1 MLIQKLSEQSE
12 PMKLTRFVEPLK
24 HKIQAIYDEL
34 FGFITMFYT
43 YILYSKKLNA
53 FYKGE
58 TKNILDRLYRHNSGY
73 EKSTKLGTPW
83 ILLWQDVKSTKSEAK
98 QLTNNVIVSID
109 NTIITDLDINKEI
122 NFLKFINK
130 DQAANNPELLKKEIV
145 NSLIDR
151 KIKDIE
157 TNYFKIEVSEK
168 EIEINLYNYLERI
181 KINNEIINSFYN
193 QNEIE
198 KDYLKNIIKID
209 MKWSKLVR
217 QLYES
222 RLNVNLTEVNKEL
235 EKKQNNS
242 VDDEKLNTK
251 LIIIEQNKLLN
262 KFSATHLEKS
272 KKKYLIKF
280 L

>member
-1 MLIQKLSEQSE
+1 M
-12 PMKLTRFVEPLK
+12 
-24 HKIQAIYDEL
+24 
-34 FGFITMFYT
+34 
-43 YILYSKKLNA
+43 SKKI
-53 FYKGE
+53 F
-58 TKNILDRLYRHNSGY
+58 
-73 EKSTKLGTPW
+73 
-83 ILLWQDVKSTKSEAK
+83 LLIFFVFFFTNSEAK

-109 NTIITDLDINKEI
+109 NTIITNLDINKEI

-130 DQAANNPELLKKEIV
+130 DQAPNNPELLKKEIV

-181 KINNEIINSFYN
+181 KVNNETLNSFYN

-198 KDYLKNIIKID
+198 KDYLRNIIKID
-209 MKWSKLVR
+209 MKWSKLIR

-235 EKKQNNS
+235 EKEQNNS
-242 VDDEKLNTK
+242 VDDEKLK
-251 LIIIEQNKLLN
+251 KQLIISEQNKLLN
-262 KFSATHLEKS
+262 KLSAIHLEKS

>member
-1 MLIQKLSEQSE
+1 M
-12 PMKLTRFVEPLK
+12 
-24 HKIQAIYDEL
+24 
-34 FGFITMFYT
+34 
-43 YILYSKKLNA
+43 SKKI
-53 FYKGE
+53 F
-58 TKNILDRLYRHNSGY
+58 
-73 EKSTKLGTPW
+73 
-83 ILLWQDVKSTKSEAK
+83 LLIFVVFFLTKSEAK

-130 DQAANNPELLKKEIV
+130 GQAANNPELLKKEIV

-157 TNYFKIEVSEK
+157 TNYLKIEVSEK

-217 QLYES
+217 QLYQS
-222 RLNVNLTEVNKEL
+222 RLNVNLTEINKEL
-235 EKKQNNS
+235 EKEQNNS
-242 VDDEKLNTK
+242 VDDEKLK
-251 LIIIEQNKLLN
+251 KQIIITEQNKLLN

>member
-1 MLIQKLSEQSE
+1 M
-12 PMKLTRFVEPLK
+12 
-24 HKIQAIYDEL
+24 
-34 FGFITMFYT
+34 
-43 YILYSKKLNA
+43 SKKKIFLLL
-53 FYKGE
+53 FFVFFL
-58 TKNILDRLYRHNSGY
+58 TNS
-73 EKSTKLGTPW
+73 
-83 ILLWQDVKSTKSEAK
+83 IAK

-109 NTIITDLDINKEI
+109 NSIITDLDINKEI

-130 DQAANNPELLKKEIV
+130 DQTNNNPELFKKEII

-168 EIEINLYNYLERI
+168 EVENNLYNYLERM
-181 KINNEIINSFYN
+181 KINNEILNSFYN

-209 MKWSKLVR
+209 MKWTKLIR
-217 QLYES
+217 QMYER
-222 RLNVNLTEVNKEL
+222 RLDVNLTEVNREL
-235 EKKQNNS
+235 EKEQKS
-242 VDDEKLNTK
+242 AVDDEKLK
-251 LIIIEQNKLLN
+251 KQIIITEQNKLLN
-262 KFSATHLEKS
+262 KFSVTHLEKS

>member
-1 MLIQKLSEQSE
+1 MSRKIFLLIF
-12 PMKLTRFVEPLK
+12 FV
-24 HKIQAIYDEL
+24 
-34 FGFITMFYT
+34 FFFT
-43 YILYSKKLNA
+43 N
-53 FYKGE
+53 
-58 TKNILDRLYRHNSGY
+58 
-73 EKSTKLGTPW
+73 
-83 ILLWQDVKSTKSEAK
+83 SEAK

-130 DQAANNPELLKKEIV
+130 DQAANNTGLLKKEII

-209 MKWSKLVR
+209 MKWSKLVK

-222 RLNVNLTEVNKEL
+222 RLNVNLTEVNKVL
-235 EKKQNNS
+235 EKEKNNS
-242 VDDEKLNTK
+242 EDDEKLK
-251 LIIIEQNKLLN
+251 RQLIITEQNKLLN

>member
-1 MLIQKLSEQSE
+1 MCKKIFLLIFFVFF
-12 PMKLTRFVEPLK
+12 LT
-24 HKIQAIYDEL
+24 
-34 FGFITMFYT
+34 
-43 YILYSKKLNA
+43 N
-53 FYKGE
+53 
-58 TKNILDRLYRHNSGY
+58 
-73 EKSTKLGTPW
+73 
-83 ILLWQDVKSTKSEAK
+83 SEAK

-130 DQAANNPELLKKEIV
+130 DQAANNPVLLKKEIV

-168 EIEINLYNYLERI
+168 EIEINLYNYLERS

-209 MKWSKLVR
+209 MKWSKLIR

-235 EKKQNNS
+235 EKEQNNS
-242 VDDEKLNTK
+242 VDDEKLK
-251 LIIIEQNKLLN
+251 RQLIITEQNKLLN

>member
-1 MLIQKLSEQSE
+1 M
-12 PMKLTRFVEPLK
+12 
-24 HKIQAIYDEL
+24 
-34 FGFITMFYT
+34 
-43 YILYSKKLNA
+43 SKKIYLLLFLA
-53 FYKGE
+53 FFL
-58 TKNILDRLYRHNSGY
+58 TN
-73 EKSTKLGTPW
+73 
-83 ILLWQDVKSTKSEAK
+83 SEAK
-98 QLTNNVIVSID
+98 QLTNKVIVSID
-109 NTIITDLDINKEI
+109 NSIITDLDINKEI

-130 DQAANNPELLKKEIV
+130 DQAANNPELLKKEVV
-145 NSLIDR
+145 NILIDR

-242 VDDEKLNTK
+242 VDDEKLK
-251 LIIIEQNKLLN
+251 RQLIITEQNKLLN
-262 KFSATHLEKS
+262 KYSATHLEKS

>member
-1 MLIQKLSEQSE
+1 M
-12 PMKLTRFVEPLK
+12 
-24 HKIQAIYDEL
+24 
-34 FGFITMFYT
+34 
-43 YILYSKKLNA
+43 SKKIFLLIFFA
-53 FYKGE
+53 FFL
-58 TKNILDRLYRHNSGY
+58 TNS
-73 EKSTKLGTPW
+73 
-83 ILLWQDVKSTKSEAK
+83 QAK
-98 QLTNNVIVSID
+98 QFTNNVIVSID

-130 DQAANNPELLKKEIV
+130 DQVTNNPEILKKEIV

-181 KINNEIINSFYN
+181 KINNETINSFYN

-209 MKWSKLVR
+209 MKWAKLVR

-222 RLNVNLTEVNKEL
+222 RLNVNLTEVYKEL
-235 EKKQNNS
+235 EKKQKNY
-242 VDDEKLNTK
+242 VDDEKLK
-251 LIIIEQNKLLN
+251 KQLIITEQNKLLN

>member
-1 MLIQKLSEQSE
+1 M
-12 PMKLTRFVEPLK
+12 
-24 HKIQAIYDEL
+24 
-34 FGFITMFYT
+34 
-43 YILYSKKLNA
+43 SKKIFLLI
-53 FYKGE
+53 FFVFFL
-58 TKNILDRLYRHNSGY
+58 TNS
-73 EKSTKLGTPW
+73 K
-83 ILLWQDVKSTKSEAK
+83 AK
-98 QLTNNVIVSID
+98 QLTNNVIVTID

-130 DQAANNPELLKKEIV
+130 DQAVNKPELLKKEIV
-145 NSLIDR
+145 NNLIDR

-168 EIEINLYNYLERI
+168 EIEINIYNYLERI

-209 MKWSKLVR
+209 MKWSKLIR

-235 EKKQNNS
+235 EKEQNNS
-242 VDDEKLNTK
+242 VDDEKLK
-251 LIIIEQNKLLN
+251 RQLIITEQNKLLN
-262 KFSATHLEKS
+262 KFSAIHLEKS

>member
-1 MLIQKLSEQSE
+1 M
-12 PMKLTRFVEPLK
+12 
-24 HKIQAIYDEL
+24 
-34 FGFITMFYT
+34 
-43 YILYSKKLNA
+43 SKKI
-53 FYKGE
+53 F
-58 TKNILDRLYRHNSGY
+58 
-73 EKSTKLGTPW
+73 
-83 ILLWQDVKSTKSEAK
+83 LLIFFVFFLPYAEAK
-98 QLTNNVIVSID
+98 QLINKVIVSID

-130 DQAANNPELLKKEIV
+130 NQATSNPELLKREIV

-168 EIEINLYNYLERI
+168 EIEMNLYNYLERI
-181 KINNEIINSFYN
+181 KINNEIINSFYD

-198 KDYLKNIIKID
+198 KDYLKNIIRID
-209 MKWSKLVR
+209 MRWSKLVR

-222 RLNVNLTEVNKEL
+222 RLNVSLTEVNKEL
-235 EKKQNNS
+235 EKEQKNS
-242 VDDEKLNTK
+242 VHDEKLK
-251 LIIIEQNKLLN
+251 RQLIITEQNKLLN
-262 KFSATHLEKS
+262 KFSDTHLEKS

>member
-1 MLIQKLSEQSE
+1 M
-12 PMKLTRFVEPLK
+12 
-24 HKIQAIYDEL
+24 
-34 FGFITMFYT
+34 
-43 YILYSKKLNA
+43 SKK
-53 FYKGE
+53 FF
-58 TKNILDRLYRHNSGY
+58 
-73 EKSTKLGTPW
+73 
-83 ILLWQDVKSTKSEAK
+83 LLIFFSFFLTNSEAK

-130 DQAANNPELLKKEIV
+130 DQAANNPVLLKKEIV

-157 TNYFKIEVSEK
+157 TNYYKIEVSEK
-168 EIEINLYNYLERI
+168 EIDINLYNYLERI

-235 EKKQNNS
+235 EKEQNNS
-242 VDDEKLNTK
+242 VDDEKLK
-251 LIIIEQNKLLN
+251 RQLIITEQNKLLN
-262 KFSATHLEKS
+262 KFSTTHLEKS

>member
-1 MLIQKLSEQSE
+1 MGKKIFLLIFFVFF
-12 PMKLTRFVEPLK
+12 LTN
-24 HKIQAIYDEL
+24 
-34 FGFITMFYT
+34 
-43 YILYSKKLNA
+43 SK
-53 FYKGE
+53 
-58 TKNILDRLYRHNSGY
+58 
-73 EKSTKLGTPW
+73 
-83 ILLWQDVKSTKSEAK
+83 AK

-109 NTIITDLDINKEI
+109 NSIITDLDINKEI

-181 KINNEIINSFYN
+181 KINNEILNSFYN

-217 QLYES
+217 QMYES

-235 EKKQNNS
+235 EKEQNNS
-242 VDDEKLNTK
+242 VDDEKLK
-251 LIIIEQNKLLN
+251 RQLIITEQNKLLN
-262 KFSATHLEKS
+262 KYSATHLEKS

>member
-1 MLIQKLSEQSE
+1 M
-12 PMKLTRFVEPLK
+12 
-24 HKIQAIYDEL
+24 
-34 FGFITMFYT
+34 
-43 YILYSKKLNA
+43 SKKIFLLI
-53 FYKGE
+53 FFVFFL
-58 TKNILDRLYRHNSGY
+58 TNS
-73 EKSTKLGTPW
+73 K
-83 ILLWQDVKSTKSEAK
+83 AK

-130 DQAANNPELLKKEIV
+130 DQAVNNPELLKKEIV

-168 EIEINLYNYLERI
+168 EIEINIYNYLERI

-209 MKWSKLVR
+209 MKWSKLIR

-235 EKKQNNS
+235 EKEQNNS
-242 VDDEKLNTK
+242 VDDEKLK
-251 LIIIEQNKLLN
+251 RQLIITEQNKLLN